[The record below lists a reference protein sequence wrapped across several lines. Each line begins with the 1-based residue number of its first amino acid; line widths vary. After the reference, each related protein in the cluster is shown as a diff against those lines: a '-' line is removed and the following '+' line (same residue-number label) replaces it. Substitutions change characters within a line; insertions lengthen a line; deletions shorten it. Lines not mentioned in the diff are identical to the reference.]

1 MILDW
6 QTYVLQRRINR
17 SLAHVARAIANP
29 SVFGSGSFL
38 TDDAAGALVLDE
50 SFRRIDTYAEPV
62 WRATGRLLDGRHHAL
77 GDVEVE
83 VSAWSEIDTQLLI
96 RPRARRPDR
105 WSGRR
110 TRGVFRFGAPERRRR
125 RPAPRPFG
133 RGRRGRSRRTELVG
147 RGAVLSRRVRSRT
160 RSWGYSRRAPRRDQ
174 ERTEPTCDS
183 PVPASGQDTSATATR
198 A

>member
-110 TRGVFRFGAPERRRR
+110 TRAYFASAHRSADGVVQLLARSAVVAEVEADAQRWWDAARF
-125 RPAPRPFG
+125 
-133 RGRRGRSRRTELVG
+133 
-147 RGAVLSRRVRSRT
+147 
-160 RSWGYSRRAPRRDQ
+160 
-174 ERTEPTCDS
+174 
-183 PVPASGQDTSATATR
+183 
-198 A
+198 